1 MAVSGAMNASRFV
14 LAIYRVSIDL
24 YNEPVRHAHYRH
36 ARRRQ
41 LALTDAYPV
50 RAVGLGDGYRAR
62 LNMHGVVPVDGV
74 DVDVVGLR
82 DTAEIDGLK
91 KLTVHAYPR
100 DGAFRR
106 RTTSAQ

>member
-1 MAVSGAMNASRFV
+1 MHTIGT
-14 LAIYRVSIDL
+14 
-24 YNEPVRHAHYRH
+24 P
-36 ARRRQ
+36 
-41 LALTDAYPV
+41 DAYPV

-106 RTTSAQ
+106 EQLQRNKSAGTYDKNQRQYKYPHFLLIFKHMPILRCSG